1 MTHERRRSPGTAA
14 AAKEAK
20 GEAVMVLADVGD
32 SFQRAMDVFFTWL
45 PSLLGALVLLVIGYI
60 VAKVVAGL
68 VRRGLRAV
76 GTDRAV
82 SSGRAGDYRQRFAPS
97 LQPSGV
103 IAKIAFWFVFG
114 LAIMLAVSALGID
127 ALTDFVGGIVAY
139 LPNVIAAILILLIAI
154 AIAGAVG
161 GLAQRL
167 MGGTML
173 GKLVQT
179 VVPAVVMTIALFMAL
194 VQLKIAT
201 QIVVATYVI
210 VLGSI
215 GLGFALAFGLGG
227 RNVADRMLT
236 GAYETGQQKMP
247 ELRRDAELAKQQAA
261 AEAEA
266 LKAKAEASVDRPAQP
281 GARAAGSE
289 DLFEG
294 T

>member
-1 MTHERRRSPGTAA
+1 
-14 AAKEAK
+14 
-20 GEAVMVLADVGD
+20 MVLADVGD
-32 SFQRAMDVFFTWL
+32 SFQRALDEFFTWL
-45 PSLLGALVLLVIGYI
+45 PSLLGALVILIIGYI
-60 VAKVVAGL
+60 VARVVAGL
-68 VRRGLRAV
+68 VRRGLRAA
-76 GTDRAV
+76 GADRALA
-82 SSGRAGDYRQRFAPS
+82 SGRAGEYKRQFAPG
-97 LQPSGV
+97 LQPSGL

-114 LAIMLAVSALGID
+114 LAVMLAVSALGID
-127 ALTDFVGGIVAY
+127 ALTDFVGGLVAY
-139 LPNVIAAILILLIAI
+139 LPNVIAAILILLVAI

-179 VVPAVVMTIALFMAL
+179 AVPVLVMTIALFMAL

-236 GAYETGQQKMP
+236 AAYATGQERMP
-247 ELRRDAELAKQQAA
+247 QLRAEAQQGKEQAA
-261 AEAEA
+261 GEIDAAKSRLESRAGESRGEA
-266 LKAKAEASVDRPAQP
+266 
-281 GARAAGSE
+281 GARRMDEPA
-289 DLFEG
+289 
-294 T
+294 

>member
-1 MTHERRRSPGTAA
+1 
-14 AAKEAK
+14 
-20 GEAVMVLADVGD
+20 MVLADVGD
-32 SFQRAMDVFFTWL
+32 SFQRALDEFFTWL
-45 PSLLGALVLLVIGYI
+45 PSLLGALVILIIGYI
-60 VAKVVAGL
+60 LAKVVAGL
-68 VRRGLRAV
+68 VRRGLQAA
-76 GTDRAV
+76 GADRALA
-82 SSGRAGDYRQRFAPS
+82 SGTAGEYKQRFAPS
-97 LQPSGV
+97 LHPSAV
-103 IAKIAFWFVFG
+103 IATIAFWFVFG

-139 LPNVIAAILILLIAI
+139 LPNVIAAILILLIAV

-179 VVPAVVMTIALFMAL
+179 AVPALVVTIALFMAL

-227 RNVADRMLT
+227 RTVADRMLV
-236 GAYETGQQKMP
+236 GAYETGQQRMP
-247 ELRRDAELAKQQAA
+247 ELRRDAQQAKEQAA
-261 AEAEA
+261 ADADA
-266 LKAKAEASVDRPAQP
+266 LKEKAESSTNRPGQQP
-281 GARAAGSE
+281 GARAAGAE
-289 DLFEG
+289 EG
-294 T
+294 GHLS